1 MSRFIAEATPFKKFM
16 PPKMLKK
23 IILLSTALLWLAL
36 PSLSLYAAEAD
47 HSSDLTID
55 SSDDSPAKD
64 DAVDSAYT
72 DSIQLIEGE
81 LEQIKVYNLT
91 RISITDPDIAD
102 VVDANENQVLLVAS
116 APGETVLFLWD
127 DKGKRSIKI
136 HVSRRDLTEVRDRLK
151 KLFSDVNL
159 NEAIVKID
167 KDEGKVVVSGEIP
180 KEKQA
185 LFNKIVKPFDD
196 EIIKL
201 AIAEENENMIQINMQ
216 ITELSQTLAKSLGV
230 DWSAGDSSS
239 TNSTNSN
246 NTTAST
252 NNALTVPYKE
262 NIPNFNG
269 SVGNLF
275 KVGDF
280 SRTEALTATV
290 NALIE
295 KGKARVLSQPRLM
308 VKNGEE
314 ASFLVGGE
322 VPIRTTTTTS
332 GGNTQE
338 NVQFKEF
345 GVGMTLKPTLR
356 KKKIEIVLNVEISD
370 IDPANSSGNDVAF
383 VTRSANTTLL
393 LDDNQTTVMAGL
405 IRQAQSE
412 LVRKVPFMGDIPVLG
427 LLFRSRSTPTADQQT
442 EVVISIT
449 PHIVNTG
456 VPSVF
461 KKDEDNQPSSADERQ
476 PVMRRP
482 PPDRG
487 LSLPKEMREYVQQV
501 QEKISRAIV
510 YPKEAEQYG
519 WEGTV
524 KVGLHI
530 LDDGTLAYAL
540 VKQSSGIDIIDD
552 VAVKTAEK
560 VAPFSGF
567 PPGTNLHEINV
578 TIPIVYSLKRN

>member
-1 MSRFIAEATPFKKFM
+1 
-16 PPKMLKK
+16 MLKK